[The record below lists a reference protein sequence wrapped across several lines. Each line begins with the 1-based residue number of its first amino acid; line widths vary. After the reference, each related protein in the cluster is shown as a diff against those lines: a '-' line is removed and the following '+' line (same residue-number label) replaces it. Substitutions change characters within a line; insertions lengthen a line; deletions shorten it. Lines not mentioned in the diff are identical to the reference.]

1 MQIFSKA
8 SQIWQ
13 DIFTKLVSEQDART
27 TSNANLQKKQD
38 CCILRNSDSNSRQG
52 DRTTKLQKY
61 NILKI
66 KKPGFSTFLFSTNCT
81 KLLYL
86 FLFLLVF
93 PLTACQ
99 QTKSDKKLLKPL
111 PQDSSIQVYFNHSQS
126 SEYQEPYRKKIRQG
140 DNLEKIIIEAISQA
154 EFTIDVAVQ
163 ELRLPLVAQALV
175 KKYQAGVK
183 VRLILENNYSRA
195 WSDLA
200 TDDLIKL
207 TKRERDKYRDF
218 QEFVDTNED
227 GKLSEE
233 EINRRDA
240 LKILSNSKI
249 PLIDDTADGSKGS
262 GLMHHKFIVIDNR
275 FVIVTSANFT
285 LSGIHG
291 DYDNYD
297 SLGNVN
303 NLIKIDSV
311 ELADIFTKEFNIMWG
326 DGVGGKF
333 DSKFGLQKPRRDFQ
347 EVNFGNNK
355 VTVHFSPTSPTKL
368 WIDSSNGLIGKTLKS
383 AEKSIDSALF
393 VFSAQR
399 LSNILETRYEE
410 KVKIRTLLE
419 PDFAYRFYSE
429 GLDMTG
435 VALSNNCKYELNN
448 QPWKNPINTTGVPL
462 LTSGDLLHHKYA
474 VVDQKIVITGS
485 HNWTEAAN
493 KGNDETVL
501 VIENPKVAAHFVR
514 EFERLYVNAEF
525 GIPRR
530 IEKKVKQEEKECGEI
545 KAPSTFAEKVII
557 NINTATVEEL
567 VTLPGVG
574 KKLAQRIVEARQKKR
589 FSSLEDLERVKGIGK
604 KMLVKLEG
612 RVSF

>member
-1 MQIFSKA
+1 MQLFSTILKA
-8 SQIWQ
+8 
-13 DIFTKLVSEQDART
+13 LV
-27 TSNANLQKKQD
+27 
-38 CCILRNSDSNSRQG
+38 
-52 DRTTKLQKY
+52 
-61 NILKI
+61 KI
-66 KKPGFSTFLFSTNCT
+66 KKPSFLKKPGFLKPQFSTNCT
-81 KLLYL
+81 KLLYS
-86 FLFLLVF
+86 FLLIL
-93 PLTACQ
+93 PLIGCQ
-99 QTKSDKKLLKPL
+99 QGTSNTKLLKPL
-111 PQDSSIQVYFNHSQS
+111 EQDSSIQVYFNHSQS
-126 SEYQEPYRKKIRQG
+126 SEYQEPYRQKIRQG

-154 EFTIDVAVQ
+154 EFSIDVAVQ

-175 KKYQAGVK
+175 NKHQGGVK
-183 VRLILENNYSRA
+183 VRVILENNYSRA
-195 WSDLA
+195 WSDFTPQELS
-200 TDDLIKL
+200 KL
-207 TKRERDKYRDF
+207 KPRELKKY
-218 QEFVDTNED
+218 QEFQKFVDINED
-227 GKLSEE
+227 GKLAEE
-233 EINRRDA
+233 EINSRDA
-240 LKILSNSKI
+240 LKIIQNAKI

-262 GLMHHKFIVIDNR
+262 GLMHHKFVVVDNR

-333 DSKFGLQKPRRDFQ
+333 DSKFGLQKPQREFQ
-347 EVNFGNNK
+347 EVSFGNNK

-383 AEKSIDSALF
+383 AENSIDSALF

-399 LSNILETRYEE
+399 LSNIFATRHDE

-448 QPWKNPINTTGVPL
+448 QPWENPINTAGVPL
-462 LTSGDLLHHKYA
+462 LTSGDLLHHKYS
-474 VVDQKIVITGS
+474 VIDQKIVITGS

-493 KGNDETVL
+493 IGNDETVL
-501 VIENPKVAAHFVR
+501 VIENPKVAAHYVR

-525 GIPRR
+525 DIPRR
-530 IEKKVKQEEKECGEI
+530 IEKKVKQQEKECGEI
-545 KAPSTFAEKVII
+545 KAPSTFAEKVIVDV
-557 NINTATVEEL
+557 NTATVEEL
-567 VTLPGVG
+567 VRLPGVG
-574 KKLAQRIVEARQKKR
+574 KKLAERIIKARGEKR
-589 FSSLEDLERVKGIGK
+589 FDSLEDLERVKGIGK

>member
-1 MQIFSKA
+1 MY
-8 SQIWQ
+8 
-13 DIFTKLVSEQDART
+13 
-27 TSNANLQKKQD
+27 
-38 CCILRNSDSNSRQG
+38 
-52 DRTTKLQKY
+52 KY
-61 NILKI
+61 LY
-66 KKPGFSTFLFSTNCT
+66 
-81 KLLYL
+81 YL
-86 FLFLLVF
+86 FLPVF
-93 PLTACQ
+93 ILPLTSCQ
-99 QTKSDKKLLKPL
+99 QSKSDNQTLKPL
-111 PQDSSIQVYFNHSQS
+111 PQDSSAQVYFNHSQT
-126 SEYQEPYRKKIRQG
+126 SEYKEPYRDKIRKG
-140 DNLEKIIIEAISQA
+140 DNLEQIIIDAISQA
-154 EFTIDVAVQ
+154 ESTIDIAIQ
-163 ELRLPLVAQALV
+163 ELRLPLIAQALV
-175 KKYQAGVK
+175 KKHRAGIK
-183 VRLILENNYSRA
+183 VRVILENNYSRP

-200 TDDLIKL
+200 TDKLAADKL
-207 TKRERDKYRDF
+207 TKREQEKY
-218 QEFVDTNED
+218 QEFNKFVDINED
-227 GKLSEE
+227 GKLSQE
-233 EINRRDA
+233 EINQRDA
-240 LKILSNSKI
+240 LKILRNSKI

-262 GLMHHKFIVIDNR
+262 GLMHHKFIVVDNR

-311 ELADIFTKEFNIMWG
+311 ELADIFTEEFNIMWG

-347 EVNFGNNK
+347 EVIFGNNK
-355 VTVHFSPTSPTKL
+355 VTVNFSPASPTKL

-399 LSNILETRYEE
+399 LSNILETSHQK

-435 VALSNNCKYELNN
+435 VALSNKCKYELNN
-448 QPWKNPINTTGVPL
+448 QPWSNPIQTTGIPL
-462 LTSGDLLHHKYA
+462 LTSGDLLHHKYS
-474 VVDQKIVITGS
+474 VIDKKIVITGS

-493 KGNDETVL
+493 IGNDETVL
-501 VIENPKVAAHFVR
+501 VIENPKVAAHYVR
-514 EFERLYVNAEF
+514 EFERLYSNAEF
-525 GIPRR
+525 GIPGR

-545 KAPSTFAEKVII
+545 KAPSRFAEKVIVD
-557 NINTATVEEL
+557 INTATVEEL

-574 KKLAQRIVEARQKKR
+574 KKLAESIIKARREKH
-589 FSSLEDLERVKGIGK
+589 FDSLQDLDRVKGIGK

>member
-1 MQIFSKA
+1 MEFFSKA
-8 SQIWQ
+8 L
-13 DIFTKLVSEQDART
+13 KVLVKI
-27 TSNANLQKKQD
+27 KKPG
-38 CCILRNSDSNSRQG
+38 CS
-52 DRTTKLQKY
+52 
-61 NILKI
+61 
-66 KKPGFSTFLFSTNCT
+66 KKPGFSTPRLFRKRIN
-81 KLLYL
+81 LLYL
-86 FLFLLVF
+86 FLLIF
-93 PLTACQ
+93 PLTSCQ
-99 QTKSDKKLLKPL
+99 QSRSNNTTLKPL
-111 PQDSSIQVYFNHSQS
+111 PQDSSIQVYFNHSQT
-126 SEYQEPYRKKIRQG
+126 SEYQEPYRDKIRKG
-140 DNLEKIIIEAISQA
+140 DNLEKIIIEAINQA
-154 EFTIDVAVQ
+154 ESTIDIAVQ
-163 ELRLPLVAQALV
+163 ELRLPLIAQALA
-175 KKYQAGVK
+175 KKHQAGIK
-183 VRLILENNYSRA
+183 IRIILENNYSRP
-195 WSDLA
+195 WSDF
-200 TDDLIKL
+200 TSDELIKL
-207 TKRERDKYRDF
+207 TKREQQKHLEF
-218 QEFVDTNED
+218 IKFVDINED
-227 GKLSEE
+227 GRASDT
-233 EINRRDA
+233 EINQRDA
-240 LKILSNSKI
+240 LKIIQNAKI

-311 ELADIFTKEFNIMWG
+311 ELADIFTEEFNIMWG

-347 EVNFGNNK
+347 QVIFGNNK
-355 VTVHFSPTSPTKL
+355 VTVNFSPTSPTKL
-368 WIDSSNGLIGKTLKS
+368 WINSSNGLIGKTLKS

-399 LSNILETRYEE
+399 LSNILETRHEQ
-410 KVKIRTLLE
+410 KVKIRTVIE

-435 VALSNNCKYELNN
+435 VALSNKCKYELNN
-448 QPWKNPINTTGVPL
+448 QPWENPINTTGVPL

-474 VVDQKIVITGS
+474 VIDKKTVITGS

-493 KGNDETVL
+493 TKNDETVL
-501 VIENPKVAAHFVR
+501 VIENSKIAAHYAR

-530 IEKKVKQEEKECGEI
+530 IKKKIEQEENVCGEI
-545 KAPSTFAEKVII
+545 KAPSTFAEKGIVD
-557 NINTATVEEL
+557 INTATVEEL

-574 KKLAQRIVEARQKKR
+574 KKLAERIVKARREKR
-589 FSSLEDLERVKGIGK
+589 FDSLEDLERVKGIGK
-604 KMLVKLEG
+604 KMLFKLEG

>member
-8 SQIWQ
+8 SRIWKN
-13 DIFTKLVSEQDART
+13 IFSKLVSEQGDGA
-27 TSNANLQKKQD
+27 TS
-38 CCILRNSDSNSRQG
+38 
-52 DRTTKLQKY
+52 LQKY
-61 NILKI
+61 RYLY
-66 KKPGFSTFLFSTNCT
+66 
-81 KLLYL
+81 YL
-86 FLFLLVF
+86 FLLIF

-99 QTKSDKKLLKPL
+99 QAKSNNKLLKPL
-111 PQDSSIQVYFNHSQS
+111 EQDSSVQVYFNHSQS
-126 SEYQEPYRKKIRQG
+126 SEYQEPYREKIRKG
-140 DNLEKIIIEAISQA
+140 DNLEEIIIDAISQA
-154 EFTIDVAVQ
+154 EFTIDIAVQ
-163 ELRLPLVAQALV
+163 ELRLPLVAEALA
-175 KKYQAGVK
+175 KKHRAGIK
-183 VRLILENNYSRA
+183 VRIILENNYSRA
-195 WSDLA
+195 WSDL
-200 TDDLIKL
+200 TPQELSKLNDREIKRYQEF
-207 TKRERDKYRDF
+207 TK
-218 QEFVDTNED
+218 FVDTNED
-227 GKLSEE
+227 GKLSQQ
-233 EINRRDA
+233 EINERDT
-240 LKILSNSKI
+240 LKIIQNYKI

-262 GLMHHKFIVIDNR
+262 GLMHHKFIVVDNR
-275 FVIVTSANFT
+275 FVIITSANFT

-347 EVNFGNNK
+347 EVIFGNNK
-355 VTVHFSPTSPTKL
+355 VTTSFSPTSPTKL

-399 LSNILETRYEE
+399 LSNILETRHEE
-410 KVKIRTLLE
+410 NVKIRTLLE

-435 VALSNNCKYELNN
+435 VALSNKCKYELNN
-448 QPWKNPINTTGVPL
+448 QPWKNPINSVGIPL

-474 VVDQKIVITGS
+474 VVDKSIVITGS

-493 KGNDETVL
+493 IGNDETVL
-501 VIENPKVAAHFVR
+501 VIENPKVAAHYAR

-525 GIPRR
+525 DIPGR
-530 IEKKVKQEEKECGEI
+530 IEKKFKQEEKECGEI
-545 KAPSTFAEKVII
+545 KAPSTFAETVII
-557 NINTATVEEL
+557 NVNTATVEEL

-574 KKLAQRIVEARQKKR
+574 KKLAERIVIARGEKR
-589 FSSLEDLERVKGIGK
+589 FDSLEDLERVKGVGGK
-604 KMLVKLEG
+604 MRVKLEG

>member
-8 SQIWQ
+8 SRIWKN
-13 DIFTKLVSEQDART
+13 IFSKLASE
-27 TSNANLQKKQD
+27 
-38 CCILRNSDSNSRQG
+38 QG
-52 DRTTKLQKY
+52 DRTLQLLIGINKCG
-61 NILKI
+61 L
-66 KKPGFSTFLFSTNCT
+66 S

-86 FLFLLVF
+86 CLFVLIF
-93 PLTACQ
+93 PLTGCQ
-99 QTKSDKKLLKPL
+99 RAKSDKKLLKPL

-126 SEYQEPYRKKIRQG
+126 SEYQEPYRQKIRKG
-140 DNLEKIIIEAISQA
+140 DNLEEVIIDAISQA

-163 ELRLPLVAQALV
+163 ELRLPLVTQALAE
-175 KKYQAGVK
+175 KYQAGVK
-183 VRLILENNYSRA
+183 VRVILENNYSRA

-200 TDDLIKL
+200 TDDLAKL
-207 TKRERDKYRDF
+207 SKREQDKF
-218 QEFVDTNED
+218 QEFTKFVDINED

-233 EINRRDA
+233 EINQRDA
-240 LKILSNSKI
+240 LKILHNSKI

-262 GLMHHKFIVIDNR
+262 GLMHHKFIVVDNR

-326 DGVGGKF
+326 DGVGGKL
-333 DSKFGLQKPRRDFQ
+333 DSKFGLQKPLRDFK
-347 EVNFGNNK
+347 EVIFGNNK
-355 VTVHFSPTSPTKL
+355 VTVNFSPTSPTKL

-383 AEKSIDSALF
+383 AENSIDSALF

-399 LSNILETRYEE
+399 LSNILETRHEE

-429 GLDMTG
+429 GLDMTS

-448 QPWKNPINTTGVPL
+448 QPWQNPINTTGVPL
-462 LTSGDLLHHKYA
+462 LTSGDLLHHKYS
-474 VVDQKIVITGS
+474 VIDKKTVITGS

-493 KGNDETVL
+493 IGNDETVL
-501 VIENPKVAAHFVR
+501 VIENPKVAAHYVR
-514 EFERLYVNAEF
+514 EFERLYINAEF
-525 GIPRR
+525 GIPER
-530 IEKKVKQEEKECGEI
+530 IKKKVKLEEKECGEI
-545 KAPSTFAEKVII
+545 KAPSTFAEKVIVDV
-557 NINTATVEEL
+557 NTATMNEL

-574 KKLAQRIVEARQKKR
+574 KKLAERIIEARGERR
-589 FSSLEDLERVKGIGK
+589 FSSLQDLERVKGIGK

>member
-1 MQIFSKA
+1 MY
-8 SQIWQ
+8 
-13 DIFTKLVSEQDART
+13 
-27 TSNANLQKKQD
+27 
-38 CCILRNSDSNSRQG
+38 
-52 DRTTKLQKY
+52 KY
-61 NILKI
+61 LY
-66 KKPGFSTFLFSTNCT
+66 
-81 KLLYL
+81 YL
-86 FLFLLVF
+86 FLPVF
-93 PLTACQ
+93 ILPLTSCQ
-99 QTKSDKKLLKPL
+99 QSKSDNQTLKPL
-111 PQDSSIQVYFNHSQS
+111 PQDSSAQVYFNHSQT
-126 SEYQEPYRKKIRQG
+126 SEYKEPYRDKIRKG
-140 DNLEKIIIEAISQA
+140 DNLEQIIIDAISQA
-154 EFTIDVAVQ
+154 ESTIDIAIQ
-163 ELRLPLVAQALV
+163 ELRLPLIAQALV
-175 KKYQAGVK
+175 KKHRAGIK
-183 VRLILENNYSRA
+183 VRVILENNYSRP

-200 TDDLIKL
+200 TDKLAADKL
-207 TKRERDKYRDF
+207 TKREQEKY
-218 QEFVDTNED
+218 QEFNKFVDINED
-227 GKLSEE
+227 GKLSQE
-233 EINRRDA
+233 EINQRDA
-240 LKILSNSKI
+240 LKILRNSKI

-262 GLMHHKFIVIDNR
+262 GLMHHKFIVVDNR

-311 ELADIFTKEFNIMWG
+311 ELADIFTEEFNIMWG

-333 DSKFGLQKPRRDFQ
+333 DSKFGLQKPQRDFQ
-347 EVNFGNNK
+347 KVSFGNNK
-355 VTVHFSPTSPTKL
+355 ITVNFSPTSSTKL

-399 LSNILETRYEE
+399 LSNILETSHQK

-435 VALSNNCKYELNN
+435 VALSNKCKYELNN
-448 QPWKNPINTTGVPL
+448 QPWSNPIQTTGIPL
-462 LTSGDLLHHKYA
+462 LTSGDLLHHKYS
-474 VVDQKIVITGS
+474 VIDKKIVITGS

-493 KGNDETVL
+493 IGNDETVL
-501 VIENPKVAAHFVR
+501 VIENPKVAAHYVR
-514 EFERLYVNAEF
+514 EFERLYSNAEF
-525 GIPRR
+525 GIPGR

-545 KAPSTFAEKVII
+545 KAPSRFAEKVIVD
-557 NINTATVEEL
+557 INTATVEEL

-574 KKLAQRIVEARQKKR
+574 KKLAERIIKARREKH
-589 FSSLEDLERVKGIGK
+589 FDSLQDLDRVKGIGK

>member
-1 MQIFSKA
+1 VQIFSKA
-8 SQIWQ
+8 IEV
-13 DIFTKLVSEQDART
+13 L
-27 TSNANLQKKQD
+27 
-38 CCILRNSDSNSRQG
+38 
-52 DRTTKLQKY
+52 
-61 NILKI
+61 LKI
-66 KKPGFSTFLFSTNCT
+66 KKPGFFNKPGFSTSRLLINYI
-81 KLLYL
+81 KLLNL
-86 FLFLLVF
+86 FLFLFLF

-99 QTKSDKKLLKPL
+99 QAKSDDKALKPL

-126 SEYQEPYRKKIRQG
+126 SEYQEPYRQKIRKG

-163 ELRLPLVAQALV
+163 ELRLPLIAQALAE
-175 KKYQAGVK
+175 KHLAGVK
-183 VRLILENNYSRA
+183 VRVILENNYNRA

-200 TDDLIKL
+200 TDELTEL
-207 TKRERDKYRDF
+207 TKREQQKYQDF
-218 QEFVDTNED
+218 QKFVDINED

-233 EINRRDA
+233 EINQRDA
-240 LKILSNSKI
+240 LKIIRNAKI

-262 GLMHHKFIVIDNR
+262 GLMHHKFLVIDNR

-291 DYDNYD
+291 DYSNYD

-333 DSKFGLQKPRRDFQ
+333 DSKFGLQKPTREFQ
-347 EVNFGNNK
+347 QVTFGNNK
-355 VTVHFSPTSPTKL
+355 VTVNFSPTSPTKL

-383 AEKSIDSALF
+383 AVNSIDSALF

-399 LSNILETRYEE
+399 LSNILETRHKE

-419 PDFAYRFYSE
+419 PDFAFRFYSE
-429 GLDMTG
+429 GLDMMG

-448 QPWKNPINTTGVPL
+448 QPWSNPINTVGVPL

-474 VVDQKIVITGS
+474 VVDKTIVITGS

-493 KGNDETVL
+493 IGNDETVL
-501 VIENPKVAAHFVR
+501 VIENTQVAAHYAR

-525 GIPRR
+525 NIPGR
-530 IEKKVKQEEKECGEI
+530 IEKKVKQEENVCEEI
-545 KAPSTFAEKVII
+545 KAPSTFAEKVITKI
-557 NINTATVEEL
+557 DINTATVEEL

-574 KKLAQRIVEARQKKR
+574 KKLAQRIVKARQEKR
-589 FSSLEDLERVKGIGK
+589 FDSLEDLERVKGIGG
-604 KMLVKLEG
+604 KMRVKLEE

>member
-8 SQIWQ
+8 SQIWKN
-13 DIFTKLVSEQDART
+13 IFSKLASEQGVST
-27 TSNANLQKKQD
+27 TNIANLQNK
-38 CCILRNSDSNSRQG
+38 
-52 DRTTKLQKY
+52 
-61 NILKI
+61 
-66 KKPGFSTFLFSTNCT
+66 FLYY
-81 KLLYL
+81 LYS
-86 FLFLLVF
+86 FLLIF

-99 QTKSDKKLLKPL
+99 QAKSNNKVLKPL

-126 SEYQEPYRKKIRQG
+126 SEYQEPYRQKIRKG

-154 EFTIDVAVQ
+154 KFTIDVAVQ
-163 ELRLPLVAQALV
+163 ELRLPLIAQALAE
-175 KKYQAGVK
+175 KHQAGVK
-183 VRLILENNYSRA
+183 VRVILENNYSRA
-195 WSDLA
+195 WSDFTPQELSKLKA
-200 TDDLIKL
+200 REIK
-207 TKRERDKYRDF
+207 RY
-218 QEFVDTNED
+218 QEFTKFADTDED
-227 GKLSEE
+227 GKLSQE
-233 EINRRDA
+233 EINQRDA
-240 LKILSNSKI
+240 VKIIRNAKI

-262 GLMHHKFIVIDNR
+262 GLMHHKFIAIDNR

-291 DYDNYD
+291 DYSNYD

-311 ELADIFTKEFNIMWG
+311 ELADIFTKEFNLMWG

-333 DSKFGLQKPRRDFQ
+333 DRKFGLQKPTRDFQ
-347 EVNFGNNK
+347 QVTFGNNK
-355 VTVHFSPTSPTKL
+355 VTVNFSPTSPTKL
-368 WIDSSNGLIGKTLKS
+368 WINSSNGLIGKTLNS
-383 AEKSIDSALF
+383 AAKSIDSALF

-399 LSNILETRYEE
+399 LSNILETRHEE

-435 VALSNNCKYELNN
+435 VALSNKCKYELNN
-448 QPWKNPINTTGVPL
+448 KPWQNPIKSTGIPL

-474 VVDQKIVITGS
+474 VVDKSIVITGS

-493 KGNDETVL
+493 IGNDETVL
-501 VIENPKVAAHFVR
+501 VIENSQVAAHYIR
-514 EFERLYVNAEF
+514 EFERLYANAEF
-525 GIPRR
+525 DIPQR
-530 IEKKVKQEEKECGEI
+530 IEKKVKQQKKECAQI
-545 KAPSTFAEKVII
+545 QAPSTFAEKEITKV
-557 NINTATVEEL
+557 NVNTASMEEL

-574 KKLAQRIVEARQKKR
+574 KKLAERIVEAREEKR
-589 FSSLEDLERVKGIGK
+589 FNSLEDLERVKGVGG